1 MYKMIFNILNNT
13 YEMLKSINFS
23 MTELKKKNCVYS
35 KYFIIV
41 DRKGVNLNLN
51 VNIRTKFV

>member
-1 MYKMIFNILNNT
+1 MIFNILNNT